1 MKRRRSEI
9 FIIFIAIV
17 AIEGVLPGSFTHR
30 SNRQITIKVEWVM
43 NLKLANPLWVPV
55 KALLCRTTTTR
66 RRNLFTAT
74 AINSLDGK
82 KEEVLVVV
90 GGGAAG
96 VYGAIRAK
104 TLSPE
109 LRVLVIEKGR
119 FLSKVKISGGGRC
132 NVTNGHCTDTIRLA
146 ENYPRGNKELKGSFF
161 YTHGP
166 ADTMSWFSERGV
178 PLKTEEDGRVFPVS
192 DSSASVVDCLLHEAT
207 IRGVRLE
214 RGKSVLSASTKP
226 DGKFLVKVGKRTAD
240 VSESIQASYLLIAT
254 GSSPQ
259 GHSLATQFGHSIVDP
274 VPSLFTFKINDP
286 LLAELAGIS
295 FSKVQAKLKLEHPRS
310 DMSKLVQV
318 GPMLVTHWGLSGP
331 VILRLSAWGARHLFT
346 SEYKGLLSVDF
357 IPDINIETAKSL
369 LKQHKLQFSKNKVS
383 NTFPPQFGLVNRF
396 WRYILDREGSSKDT
410 LWASLSNNSLS
421 SISDL
426 LKHCTFQVTG
436 KGQYKD
442 EFVTAGGV
450 PLSESLIRAIS
461 SRRNQLGFG
470 FLSRLSNSRH
480 FHSQWP
486 ITAPKCST
494 HSSLGSSRRFSG
506 NLIPELNRT
515 CLVRQTNGFC
525 SVSLSEVSDS
535 NLVSEGETIDIE
547 DVGPLEKKK
556 PMVVYKKPIDFT
568 KVDAKLLPTVMIIGR
583 PNVGKSALYNR
594 LIRRREALVY
604 NTPDDHV
611 TRDIREGIAKLGDLR
626 FNVLDSAGIETE
638 VSSGTILGRT
648 TSMTANVLAR
658 TQFAVLIIDVR
669 AGLHPLDLEV
679 GKWLRK
685 HAPQIK
691 PIVVMNKS
699 ESIGESL
706 AEVASEA
713 LALGFGEPTAISA
726 ETGLGMTALYE
737 VLHPLLEDYMVQTLN
752 DRCSQDDVTSE
763 ENLSEEDESKL
774 PLQLAIVGRP
784 NVGKSTM
791 LNALLEEE
799 RVLVGPEAGLT
810 RDAVRVQFEFQGR
823 TVYMVDTAGWL
834 ERTERDKGPASLS
847 IMQSRKSLMRAHIVA
862 LVLDAEEIIK
872 SQRSMTHS
880 EVVIARRA
888 VEEGRGLVVIVNKMD
903 CLRGKQN
910 SEMYKKIKEAVPIEV
925 QTVIP
930 QITGIPVVFISAL
943 EGRGRLQ
950 VMNEVIG
957 TYKRW
962 CSRLSTGRLNRWL
975 IKVMSRHSWKDFA
988 SQPKIKFFTQVKA
1001 RPPTFV
1007 AFLTGKT
1014 QLLESDIRFLTKSLK
1029 DDFDLGGTPIRI
1041 IQRSVLRTS
1050 PSGKS
1055 SGGTANRTGGP
1066 ARQRTTSDK
1075 RTVSV

>member
-1 MKRRRSEI
+1 
-9 FIIFIAIV
+9 
-17 AIEGVLPGSFTHR
+17 
-30 SNRQITIKVEWVM
+30 
-43 NLKLANPLWVPV
+43 
-55 KALLCRTTTTR
+55 
-66 RRNLFTAT
+66 
-74 AINSLDGK
+74 
-82 KEEVLVVV
+82 
-90 GGGAAG
+90 
-96 VYGAIRAK
+96 
-104 TLSPE
+104 
-109 LRVLVIEKGR
+109 
-119 FLSKVKISGGGRC
+119 
-132 NVTNGHCTDTIRLA
+132 
-146 ENYPRGNKELKGSFF
+146 
-161 YTHGP
+161 
-166 ADTMSWFSERGV
+166 MS
-178 PLKTEEDGRVFPVS
+178 
-192 DSSASVVDCLLHEAT
+192 
-207 IRGVRLE
+207 
-214 RGKSVLSASTKP
+214 
-226 DGKFLVKVGKRTAD
+226 
-240 VSESIQASYLLIAT
+240 Q
-254 GSSPQ
+254 
-259 GHSLATQFGHSIVDP
+259 
-274 VPSLFTFKINDP
+274 
-286 LLAELAGIS
+286 
-295 FSKVQAKLKLEHPRS
+295 
-310 DMSKLVQV
+310 
-318 GPMLVTHWGLSGP
+318 
-331 VILRLSAWGARHLFT
+331 
-346 SEYKGLLSVDF
+346 
-357 IPDINIETAKSL
+357 
-369 LKQHKLQFSKNKVS
+369 
-383 NTFPPQFGLVNRF
+383 
-396 WRYILDREGSSKDT
+396 
-410 LWASLSNNSLS
+410 
-421 SISDL
+421 
-426 LKHCTFQVTG
+426 
-436 KGQYKD
+436 
-442 EFVTAGGV
+442 
-450 PLSESLIRAIS
+450 SLIRAIS
-461 SRRNQLGFG
+461 SRKNQLGIG
-470 FLSRLSNSRH
+470 FFSRCSYSRH

-486 ITAPKCST
+486 IAAPKCST
-494 HSSLGSSRRFSG
+494 HSSLGNFVIGSRQFSG
-506 NLIPELNRT
+506 NLIPESNHT
-515 CLVRQTNGFC
+515 CLVRNGFC
-525 SVSLSEVSDS
+525 SVSLNEVVDS
-535 NLVSEGETIDIE
+535 NRASEGETIDIE
-547 DVGPLEKKK
+547 DVSLNVEPLDKK
-556 PMVVYKKPIDFT
+556 VVYKKPIDFT
-568 KVDAKLLPTVMIIGR
+568 KIDAKLLPTVMIIGR

-706 AEVASEA
+706 SEVASEA

-726 ETGLGMTALYE
+726 ETGLGMTALYQ
-737 VLHPLLEDYMVQTLN
+737 VLHPLLEDYMVHTLN
-752 DRCSQDDVTSE
+752 DRCSQDDVPSE
-763 ENLSEEDESKL
+763 ENLSDEDESKL

-784 NVGKSTM
+784 NVGKSTL

-872 SQRSMTHS
+872 GQRSMTHS

-957 TYKRW
+957 TYERW

-975 IKVMSRHSWKDFA
+975 IKVMSRHSWKDSA

-1055 SGGTANRTGGP
+1055 SGGSASRSSGP